1 VGLRLGQKPVG
12 ERAFSTFRALAH
24 RLLPQASVKRQGLQ
38 LILAGEKT
46 QVRFDLAEVDC
57 IRVGRD
63 KGSALVVGDRTV
75 SRKHAEL
82 EMKVGRLVLRDLGS
96 ANGTFVNDVA
106 VSEQPLFPGDRVR
119 FGSVEFA
126 VTFEAP
132 REDGGPTLAGGPSE
146 TTPDELS
153 GARQVWGQS
162 TKVLGGRIADLS
174 VVDLVQVLATCGKTG
189 TLLLFRERFGRIDL
203 REGRVSF
210 AAVDGVR
217 GEKAF
222 FRLLSWRE
230 AEFEFH
236 AVVPAA
242 DSIRSAT
249 DWLLLEGIRL
259 RDEAEE
265 LHPKLPD
272 FDAVLALAPNCR
284 VPPPQLSLEELEV
297 LQLVVKV
304 KTLAEILKLSPRPD
318 GEVFSAIVGL
328 LETGLLVDTSQA
340 PLEGPTLQIAAIP
353 NPAERATAPV
363 E

>member
-1 VGLRLGQKPVG
+1 M
-12 ERAFSTFRALAH
+12 
-24 RLLPQASVKRQGLQ
+24 KRQGLQ

-57 IRVGRD
+57 IRVGRSKESD
-63 KGSALVVGDRTV
+63 LVVGDRTV
-75 SRKHAEL
+75 SRKHADL
-82 EMKVGRLVLRDLGS
+82 EMKVGRLILRDLGS
-96 ANGTFVNDVA
+96 ANGTFVNDVS

-132 REDGGPTLAGGPSE
+132 REDGEATLAGRPLESA
-146 TTPDELS
+146 TSTADDLS
-153 GARQVWGQS
+153 AARQVWGQA

-189 TLLLFRERFGRIDL
+189 TLLLFREGFGRIDL
-203 REGRVSF
+203 WEGRVSF

-236 AVVPAA
+236 AVAPAA

-265 LHPKLPD
+265 LRPKLPD
-272 FDAVLALAPNCR
+272 LHAVLALAPNCR
-284 VPPPQLSLEELEV
+284 VPPPELSLEELEV

-304 KTLAEILKLSPRPD
+304 KTLAEVLKLSPRPD
-318 GEVFSAIVGL
+318 GDVFFAIVGL
-328 LETGLLVDTSQA
+328 LETGLLVDTSRA
-340 PLEGPTLQIAAIP
+340 PLEGPTLQMTAIQD
-353 NPAERATAPV
+353 PAERAAAPV